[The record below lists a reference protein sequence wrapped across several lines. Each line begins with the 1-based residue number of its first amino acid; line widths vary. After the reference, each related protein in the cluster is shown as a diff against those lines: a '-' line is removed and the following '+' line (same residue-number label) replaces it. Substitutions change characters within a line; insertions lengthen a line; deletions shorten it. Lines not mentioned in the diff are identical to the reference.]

1 MHKNCK
7 YTIRKLLECSNKFGN
22 IAGYKVNIKKFV
34 AFLYSNNKLS
44 KREIKETTSFL
55 MAWERINYKGIN
67 LLKEA
72 KDSYLEIYKTLK
84 KLT

>member
-1 MHKNCK
+1 MPPEN
-7 YTIRKLLECSNKFGN
+7 LECSNEFGN

-34 AFLYSNNKLS
+34 ALLYNNNKLS
-44 KREIKETTSFL
+44 NREIKETTSFP
-55 MAWERINYKGIN
+55 MAWERINYQGIN

-72 KDSYLEIYKTLK
+72 KDLYFENYKTLK